1 MTMGIRSIDHDTMP
15 CPPPDESNLES
26 GEFESVSLHDP
37 VRLARAAPRY
47 AQLIEEEVRERLAGV
62 RCPEH
67 GEPPVVEFSV
77 GQNGAVQVTPLACCD
92 QLDRLVLAALRG
104 SITLAP
110 PSLPDW

>member
-1 MTMGIRSIDHDTMP
+1 MGIRSIDHDTMP
-15 CPPPDESNLES
+15 CPPPDECNLES
-26 GEFESVSLHDP
+26 GEFASVRVCDQGRPGHDT
-37 VRLARAAPRY
+37 PRY

-67 GEPPVVEFSV
+67 GQTPVVEFSV
-77 GQNGAVQVTPLACCD
+77 SQNGAVHVNPVACCD

-104 SITLAP
+104 STTLAP

>member
-1 MTMGIRSIDHDTMP
+1 MGIRSIDRDTMP
-15 CPPPDESNLES
+15 CPPPDECNLES
-26 GEFESVSLHDP
+26 GEFASATVQDSVRPGHA
-37 VRLARAAPRY
+37 VPRY
-47 AQLIEEEVRERLAGV
+47 AQLIEEEVRERLTGV

-67 GEPPVVEFSV
+67 GQPPVVEFSIS
-77 GQNGAVQVTPLACCD
+77 QNGAVQVTPVACCD